1 MAYNKKIWLKNITA
15 LIVLFFALIG
25 VVGGAGNLI
34 YFGQYVNAIG
44 VLVCGWLAFP
54 EAKKYWQTIIGD

>member
-1 MAYNKKIWLKNITA
+1 MVA
-15 LIVLFFALIG
+15 LIILLLSLIG

>member
-1 MAYNKKIWLKNITA
+1 MAYSKKIWLKNIIA
-15 LIVLFFALIG
+15 LIILFLSLIE